1 MTQFDRPGA
10 TLERQKRRAPSSRL
24 ADLGD
29 RLARSFSPSS
39 TEDHHELEDQTG
51 APWEANTEAHPPIPY
66 DGNEMWDE
74 GAPSFPV
81 VRSGYDRA
89 AVDEYL
95 AELERE
101 IDELRAAGPTATT
114 TTAVSDE
121 IKKLGEQTAAILQT
135 AHQQASETTR
145 KAQAEADKCL
155 SDAAANAIS
164 MKEEAKQQLRHLDT
178 ETDAVWHERS
188 RLIEDVR
195 TVATA
200 LTSLANQATDRF
212 PPEEERRL
220 ASRMSG
226 PVISRMTPSAS
237 AATSSQADR
246 SESETAD
253 QPAVAPEGENSVVDG
268 EDDVRGLD
276 DRGHGGPFP
285 QS

>member
-39 TEDHHELEDQTG
+39 GGEHHELDEQQG
-51 APWEANTEAHPPIPY
+51 APWEANTEAHVPLPY
-66 DGNEMWDE
+66 DAEELWDE
-74 GAPSFPV
+74 TAPSVPV
-81 VRSGYDRA
+81 VRSGYDRG
-89 AVDEYL
+89 AVDEYV

-101 IDELRAAGPTATT
+101 IDELRAKGPATT
-114 TTAVSDE
+114 NTAVSDE
-121 IKKLGEQTAAILQT
+121 IKKIGDQTAAILQT

-188 RLIEDVR
+188 RLIDDVR
-195 TVATA
+195 NVANALTA
-200 LTSLANQATDRF
+200 LAEQATDRF

-226 PVISRMTPSAS
+226 PMISRMTPPASAS
-237 AATSSQADR
+237 SSNQPDH
-246 SESETAD
+246 SESETDD
-253 QPAVAPEGENSVVDG
+253 QPVVRPEGENSVGDG
-268 EDDVRGLD
+268 EDNVRRFD
-276 DRGHGGPFP
+276 DGGHGGPFL